1 MMKKKKEQPNT
12 VLKIIS
18 KAALLTGVIV
28 VFYKAPSLIAEK
40 ISYRKLKKKK
50 ISQNLSEE

>member
-1 MMKKKKEQPNT
+1 MMKKKKEPNNT

-18 KAALLTGVIV
+18 KTALLTGVIV

-40 ISYRKLKKKK
+40 ISYKQLKKKK
-50 ISQNLSEE
+50 ISQDLSEE